1 MSIQSGR
8 SFILAAALLATATLP
23 AHANAGTPLMWA
35 TAFHLVFGNLIIGL
49 AEGVLLARVAT
60 APYRRALLS
69 MVVANYVSAWAG
81 LAIVNEWRAL
91 RDVWLGTEPLY
102 AGPHALVYL
111 AVTTFGLTI
120 AMEWPFCR
128 WALGPR
134 PGAWRRALL
143 ASVAVQT
150 LSYAALVPYYCGVS
164 RASLY
169 SRVGVDPA
177 LTRPAEARA
186 VIWYIGPDGDVYR
199 VRSAD
204 RAPEK
209 VVAAGLSDP
218 MASLFFQKS
227 KITGAADLLTDPE
240 RVLVRDAAAW
250 DDGFTAYLANGKR
263 AVDLVRPE
271 VRVWEVKT
279 GSWSMEGVMAE
290 HRVRPDES
298 LQVSVETPVLSWFSS
313 NATVLPGD
321 QVVYQLGPQVVLLDL
336 RTRRIGLV
344 ALGRSPVVGLELPQR

>member
-1 MSIQSGR
+1 MV
-8 SFILAAALLATATLP
+8 ALLVTATLP
-23 AHANAGTPLMWA
+23 AYANAGTPLMWA

-102 AGPHALVYL
+102 AGSHALVYL
-111 AVTTFGLTI
+111 AVTAYGLTI
-120 AMEWPFCR
+120 AIEWPFCR

-150 LSYAALVPYYCGVS
+150 LSYAALVPYYYRVS
-164 RASLY
+164 GASLY
-169 SRVGVDPA
+169 SQVSIDPA

-186 VIWYIGPDGDVYR
+186 VIWYIGVDGDVYR

-204 RAPEK
+204 RSPEK
-209 VVAAGLSDP
+209 VVTAGLSDP

-250 DDGFTAYLANGKR
+250 DDGYSASSGNGKR
-263 AVDLVRPE
+263 AVDLVRPD
-271 VRVWEVKT
+271 VRAWDVKT
-279 GSWSMEGVMAE
+279 GYWSIEGLMAE
-290 HRVRPDES
+290 HRGRPNERLS
-298 LQVSVETPVLSWFSS
+298 VSVETPVLSWFSS
-313 NATVLPGD
+313 DATVLPGD

-344 ALGRSPVVGLELPQR
+344 ALGRSPVVGLELQQR